1 MTAEQISRAH
11 RQAPF
16 KPFTLF
22 LSDQRRF
29 EIRHPDFLWVI
40 PGGRLVGV
48 ADDAGAVELI
58 DLLHITALRLSGTE
72 GISA

>member
-1 MTAEQISRAH
+1 MTAEQISKAH

-29 EIRHPDFLWVI
+29 EIRHPDYLWVL

-48 ADDAGAVELI
+48 ADDSGSAEII
-58 DLLHITALRLSGTE
+58 DLLHITTLKLNGAE
-72 GISA
+72 GMSA

>member
-1 MTAEQISRAH
+1 MTAEQISKARH
-11 RQAPF
+11 QAPF

-29 EIRHPDFLWVI
+29 EIRHPDYLWVI

-58 DLLHITALRLSGTE
+58 DLLHITTLRLSGME
-72 GISA
+72 DLPA